1 MLAGSKEPATF
12 FNLDKTPRE
21 TYFHTMELSRKQKVL
36 IEVLI
41 GITLVFSIVVGITLG
56 AVLASTRNIQN
67 TEKLG
72 EYNPSLPSIVLDRNG
87 DLITELFSE
96 EKRDIVTVEELP
108 KHLIYAFI
116 TREDQDFFRHKGF
129 SLRGLLRAVLNTI
142 TGQYFSGGSTITQQ
156 VAGRHYADRAEISI
170 KRKLKELWYAFQ
182 LERTLTKN
190 QILELYMNQEY
201 FGHNTYGVE
210 AASQF
215 YFGHSA
221 REVTIA
227 ESALLVIQL
236 ASPAKYSPINNP
248 NNAKEIQHQ
257 VLMQMAAL
265 GYATAEEAEIS
276 YNQYWENYDYTRS
289 NIASAYFENT
299 SKAPYFSE
307 YVRQQLENMLYGS
320 LDVNRDGFI
329 IHTTLDLG
337 YQQTADDLMQ
347 KGLHSINT
355 TYQANVDT
363 KVGYVDKRFLPIVN
377 MLSLVFNFE
386 DIRVA
391 DAKRISA
398 AKSIYLDEINPIL
411 NIAGLL
417 LGSEDIHMLAR
428 MGYQKKDQ
436 QLKRN
441 VVEGALIT
449 LENETGHILAMVG
462 GSDFKTKKLNR
473 AVQAYVQPG
482 SAFKPLYYSAA
493 IASRKYTPATLIYD
507 APVVFWNDDGTPY
520 IPLNFLGEWVGPVLV
535 RRALANSMNVPSIQV
550 MDSIGFDAAINNASK
565 LLGITDP
572 ADVSRIFPRR
582 YPLALGVVSV
592 APIQMAKAFST
603 FANQGKEVTPI
614 GITYVEDRQGRIIL
628 EPEKE
633 LRTQQKRKGSD
644 IQILSPQ
651 VAYIMVSLLESAVE
665 FGTLAN
671 RRIMVGGFDDMP
683 MAGKTGT
690 TQNWS
695 DAWTVGFSPYMTT
708 AIWFGFDMPGNSL
721 GVNQTGATAAGPVWA
736 QYMKNIHKG
745 FPVKDFAKPE
755 TGLAEVPVC
764 SVSGMLPT
772 PECDEGIQKEIFLSG
787 TEPKQFCTIH
797 KFEKDRNAQL
807 LEKLQKSILTEDIT
821 LPGDEGLS
829 GWGSEGLYNFSNDL
843 NPVLNDLLDVSSGT
857 NPLLD

>member
-1 MLAGSKEPATF
+1 
-12 FNLDKTPRE
+12 
-21 TYFHTMELSRKQKVL
+21 MELSRRQKVV

-41 GITLVFSIVVGITLG
+41 GITLVFSIIVGITIG
-56 AVLASTRNIQN
+56 AILASTRNIQN

-96 EKRDIVTVEELP
+96 EKRDIVKVEELP

-116 TREDQDFFRHKGF
+116 TREDKYFFSHRGF
-129 SLRGLLRAVLNTI
+129 SLQGLLRAVLKTI
-142 TGQYFSGGSTITQQ
+142 TGQYFSGGSSITQQ
-156 VAGRHYADRAEISI
+156 VAGRHYADRTEISI

-215 YFGHSA
+215 YFGRSA
-221 REVTIA
+221 RDVTIA

-257 VLMQMAAL
+257 VLMQMANL
-265 GYATAEEAEIS
+265 GYTTKEEAEIS
-276 YNQYWENYDYTRS
+276 FNQYWENYDYTRS

-307 YVRQQLENMLYGS
+307 YVRQQLENMMYGS

-337 YQQTADDLMQ
+337 YQQMADDLMQ

-391 DAKRISA
+391 DAKRVSA
-398 AKSIYLDEINPIL
+398 AKIAYLDEINPIL

-449 LENETGHILAMVG
+449 LDNETGHILAMVG

-493 IASRKYTPATLIYD
+493 IASRKYTPASLIYD

-520 IPLNFLGEWVGPVLV
+520 IPLNFMGEWEGPVLL
-535 RRALANSMNVPSIQV
+535 RHALANSMNVPSIQI

-582 YPLALGVVSV
+582 YPLALGVVSI

-614 GITYVEDRQGRIIL
+614 GITYVEDRQGRVIM

-644 IQILSPQ
+644 IQVLSPQ

-671 RRIMVGGFDDMP
+671 RRITVGGFDDMP

-745 FPVKDFAKPE
+745 ILVKDFIKPE
-755 TGLAEVPVC
+755 TGLTEVPVC

-772 PECDEGIQKEIFLSG
+772 SECDDGIQTEIFLAG

-807 LEKLQKSILTEDIT
+807 LERLQKSILTEDIT
-821 LPGDEGLS
+821 FPDDGGLS

-843 NPVLNDLLDVSSGT
+843 NPGLNDLLDVSSGT

>member
-1 MLAGSKEPATF
+1 
-12 FNLDKTPRE
+12 
-21 TYFHTMELSRKQKVL
+21 MELNRRQRIF
-36 IEVLI
+36 IELLI
-41 GITLVFSIVVGITLG
+41 GITLVFATGIGITIG
-56 AVLASTRNIQN
+56 AILASTKNIQN

-72 EYNPSLPSIVLDRNG
+72 EYHPALPSIVLDRNG

-116 TREDQDFFRHKGF
+116 TREDQDFFNHKGF
-129 SLRGLLRAVLNTI
+129 SLRGLLRAVLNTV
-142 TGQYFSGGSTITQQ
+142 TGKYFSGGSSITQQ
-156 VAGRHYADRAEISI
+156 VAGRHYADRTEISI

-190 QILELYMNQEY
+190 QILELYMNEEY

-221 REVTIA
+221 REATLA

-257 VLMQMAAL
+257 VLMQMVAM
-265 GYATAEEAEIS
+265 GYADRDEVEIS
-276 YNQYWENYDYTRS
+276 FQQYWENYDYTRS
-289 NIASAYFENT
+289 NIASAYFENE

-329 IHTTLDLG
+329 IHTTLDLK
-337 YQQTADDLMQ
+337 YQQIADESMN

-355 TYQANVDT
+355 TYQANTDT
-363 KVGYVDKRFLPIVN
+363 KVGYVDKRFLPVVN
-377 MLSLVFNFE
+377 MLSLLFNIE

-391 DAKRISA
+391 DAKRIRSA
-398 AKSIYLDEINPIL
+398 KQVYLDEINPFLTISSL
-411 NIAGLL
+411 M
-417 LGSEDIHMLAR
+417 LGSDDIHLMSRL
-428 MGYQKKDQ
+428 GYAKKDQ
-436 QLKRN
+436 QLQRN

-449 LENETGHILAMVG
+449 LDNETGQILAMVG

-482 SAFKPLYYSAA
+482 SAFKPLYYTAA
-493 IASRKYTPATLIYD
+493 IASRKFTAATLIYD

-520 IPLNFLGEWVGPVLV
+520 MPLNFLGEWAGPVLV
-535 RRALANSMNVPSIQV
+535 RYALAKSMNVPSIQV
-550 MDSIGFDAAINNASK
+550 LDSIGFDAAINTASK

-572 ADVSRIFPRR
+572 ADITRIFPRR
-582 YPLALGVVSV
+582 YPLGLGVVSV

-603 FANQGKEVTPI
+603 LANGGKEVTPI
-614 GITYVEDRQGRIIL
+614 GITYVEDRQGRFIL

-633 LRTQQKRKGSD
+633 LRTVQKKKGSD
-644 IQILSPQ
+644 IQIVSPQ
-651 VAYIMVSLLESAVE
+651 VAYIMTSILGSAVD
-665 FGTLAN
+665 FGTLAG
-671 RRIMVGGFDDMP
+671 RRIAVGGFDDMP

-695 DAWTVGFSPYMTT
+695 DAWTVGFSPYVTT

-721 GVNQTGATAAGPVWA
+721 GINQTGATAAGPVWA
-736 QYMKNIHKG
+736 EYMKQIHKG
-745 FPVKDFAKPE
+745 LEIKQFNKPE
-755 TGLAEVPVC
+755 SGLAEMSVC
-764 SVSGMLPT
+764 NISGEIPT
-772 PECDEGIQKEIFLSG
+772 PECDQGVHKEIFLTG
-787 TEPKQFCTIH
+787 TEPRQFCTIH
-797 KFEKDRNAQL
+797 KFENDRNQEL
-807 LEKLQKSILTEDIT
+807 LQRLQKSLLTEDYT
-821 LPGDEGLS
+821 LEDTQGLS
-829 GWGSEGLYNFSNDL
+829 SNDGGGLYNPNFNINPQFNDQ
-843 NPVLNDLLDVSSGT
+843 LNDNSGFSPPGST
-857 NPLLD
+857 SGSNNPLLD